1 MSEKKIK
8 YLMKIQSNAKFQESL
23 VNKGEL
29 YSNCAKYYRK
39 RYETN
44 NKQGDFLEH
53 SLRGSSAGVNLL
65 NAMFCMSYIEYKDVI
80 DNKIILPRESFEG
93 FVNGNIYITIFDYE
107 KFKEKVLNYC
117 KNSNISVWS
126 GIVVYGNPSKQ
137 FLQENYNIENIYKFM
152 FIKSKEYEEQKEY
165 RFVFDKKCEI
175 EYKQELIDGMI
186 MNVENGI
193 KECRLYIGDLKDISQ
208 SFSFKLN
215 DNDKEII
222 LTVNS

>member
-8 YLMKIQSNAKFQESL
+8 YLIKIQAESDFQKKL
-23 VNKGEL
+23 INKGEL
-29 YSNCAKYYRK
+29 YSNCAKYYRN
-39 RYETN
+39 RYEAN
-44 NKQGDFLEH
+44 NKQGDILEH
-53 SLRGSSAGVNLL
+53 SLRGSRAGVNLL
-65 NAMFCMSYIEYKDVI
+65 NAMFCMSYIEHKDII
-80 DNKIILPRESFEG
+80 DNKIILPKEMFEG
-93 FVNGNIYITIFDYE
+93 FVDGNLYITLFNYE

-126 GIVVYGNPSKQ
+126 GVVSYGNPDKQ

-152 FIKSKEYEEQKEY
+152 FIKSKEYEAQKEY
-165 RFVFDKKCEI
+165 RFVFDEQCEI
-175 EYKQELIDGMI
+175 EYKQELIDGKI
-186 MNVENGI
+186 MNVEDKI
-193 KECRLYIGDLKDISQ
+193 KAFVPCIGDLNDISQ